1 MTSDVTT
8 TARRSTLSGLLFG
21 LVVGVPVGLGA
32 GYGFVVGSRTR
43 NADAWETMPVL
54 VTAKELPAGHRIVAE
69 DLTESE
75 WPKAL
80 VTESCATPATRERF
94 VGQTVRWRVAPDS
107 VLRDTDRIE
116 PDVACARRV
125 KETLDGMNGGTA
137 EVARLGAALLQRHEG
152 TP

>member
-1 MTSDVTT
+1 VTSEVTT
-8 TARRSTLSGLLFG
+8 TARRSTLSGLVFG

-32 GYGFVVGSRTR
+32 GYGFVAGSRAR
-43 NADAWETMPVL
+43 NADAWETRPVL
-54 VTAKELPAGHRIVAE
+54 VTAKELPAGHRIGPE

-107 VLRDTDRIE
+107 VLRDTDLIE
-116 PDVACARRV
+116 PDAACAKRV
-125 KETLDGMNGGTA
+125 KDTLDGMNGGTA
-137 EVARLGAALLQRHEG
+137 DVARLGTALLQRHEG
-152 TP
+152 AP